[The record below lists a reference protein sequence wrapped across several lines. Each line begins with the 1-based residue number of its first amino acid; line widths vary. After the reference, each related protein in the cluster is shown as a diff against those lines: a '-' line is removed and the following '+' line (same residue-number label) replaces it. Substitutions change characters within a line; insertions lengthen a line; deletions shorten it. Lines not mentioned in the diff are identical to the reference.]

1 MAELVG
7 SVILIQLASL
17 VWAGGAILQIF
28 THNIYFLM
36 ATRGVVGVAGGALT
50 AAGLVYTV
58 QMAEY
63 RGFVL
68 SAAYT
73 GSVAGCVLG
82 PVVYGLLGRICTE
95 EWLGRS
101 VLIIQASW
109 AVLVSVGAFFVPEY
123 PPWLQYRGFLE
134 KANETRYVLEP
145 RVFLQDGRSC
155 TYKELFKDHGKSL
168 CRSLAVQL
176 VLYITGIYGLHFCLP
191 MLLPEWQVAPE
202 TSETYVLAGNLAML
216 IGAIVYSPVVQF
228 IRRKDCLVY
237 GLVNLGGC
245 FIAMFTLFMLF
256 GEENIK
262 GELLNVA
269 LPSKVGSWI
278 IGVCYFAFLIDSVLL
293 SSVTFLYTIETYKG
307 TKKAPESEE
316 DEALKSETALQ
327 KLPSS
332 VSSPESD
339 LPPLFCQKRGF
350 QFPKSSTE
358 SLPRA
363 HLSFKKRR
371 VSPDVGPATELPLVT
386 AGTSFGSE
394 QAEESPVSD
403 ESLATVILKTAK
415 TTQSVKSQLGS
426 HLDGLWT
433 ETESGFD
440 QRSQN
445 TAHKHSS
452 PKFHQRRSFEQE
464 TGNEGIR
471 GLFGSEERPV
481 GLFGNF
487 APSYTE
493 AQQAPIQP
501 QVVKPQVPE
510 AASSMFQVGFYS
522 RYFDINTEEFFGKI
536 KLALDP
542 FQKTSVLASQ
552 NDENGNQETT
562 ELYGAIW
569 VTATLIFLVF
579 VSSTGANLVSHWL
592 YLGDENGGKYEYE
605 FDRLTVSMSL
615 FYGYIAL
622 VPLALYGFTSWW
634 LKFADRL
641 SLTRLVS
648 IYGYANVLWVP
659 LTVINFVLVVF
670 VSSKKHKVLL
680 NVFEWVSVLLSGA
693 VTGLSIILKVKP
705 VILKN
710 SLDLAEGNVEQGT
723 KNHRVVIFALCLVH
737 LGFTILVKI
746 SFFGIN

>member
-1 MAELVG
+1 MAICVSLDLCSTWRHQYDPPTFNSIFFILTKAASLLLPKMAELVG

-68 SAAYT
+68 LAAYT

-95 EWLGRS
+95 EWLGRL

-109 AVLVSVGAFFVPEY
+109 AVLVLVGAFFVPEY

-145 RVFLQDGRSC
+145 RVFLQDGRLC
-155 TYKELFKDHGKSL
+155 TYKELFKDHGKLL

-293 SSVTFLYTIETYKG
+293 SSVTFLYTIETLPDEAQIKG
-307 TKKAPESEE
+307 IYLVSSFSWLLYGITKISVPLVLRLLQEWAFLVLAITCFLGTVVFLFLPDTKEQKKAPESEE
-316 DEALKSETALQ
+316 DEALKLETALQ

-350 QFPKSSTE
+350 QFPKLLTE
-358 SLPRA
+358 LLPRA

-415 TTQSVKSQLGS
+415 TTQSVKLQLGS

-440 QRSQN
+440 QRLQN

-481 GLFGNF
+481 GLFG
-487 APSYTE
+487 S
-493 AQQAPIQP
+493 
-501 QVVKPQVPE
+501 K
-510 AASSMFQVGFYS
+510 
-522 RYFDINTEEFFGKI
+522 
-536 KLALDP
+536 
-542 FQKTSVLASQ
+542 KTSGRRGFLDANS
-552 NDENGNQETT
+552 GST
-562 ELYGAIW
+562 E
-569 VTATLIFLVF
+569 
-579 VSSTGANLVSHWL
+579 
-592 YLGDENGGKYEYE
+592 
-605 FDRLTVSMSL
+605 
-615 FYGYIAL
+615 
-622 VPLALYGFTSWW
+622 
-634 LKFADRL
+634 
-641 SLTRLVS
+641 
-648 IYGYANVLWVP
+648 
-659 LTVINFVLVVF
+659 
-670 VSSKKHKVLL
+670 
-680 NVFEWVSVLLSGA
+680 
-693 VTGLSIILKVKP
+693 
-705 VILKN
+705 
-710 SLDLAEGNVEQGT
+710 
-723 KNHRVVIFALCLVH
+723 
-737 LGFTILVKI
+737 
-746 SFFGIN
+746 